1 MQTVKKTNEQT
12 QKELQIGRQTK
23 GDLEKMGR
31 QEKER
36 TLIQEDDVVIHN
48 KNMIQNASKRFT
60 IKFVL

>member
-1 MQTVKKTNEQT
+1 MQTVKKPTEQNE
-12 QKELQIGRQTK
+12 KEQQIGRLTK